1 MGLLT
6 KNLWRVELRS
16 SGLVGSQDQP
26 VEIRSA
32 TAVGELADRGM
43 RRTLLLEEEAISV
56 FGPRLESTLAGNLSF
71 EQGGIWRQR
80 TIS

>member
-1 MGLLT
+1 M
-6 KNLWRVELRS
+6 
-16 SGLVGSQDQP
+16 
-26 VEIRSA
+26 EIRSA